1 MEAEIVSMVKHMY
14 NGGPDCCGSVT
25 SGGSESILMAIKAH
39 RDWALAEKNI
49 TEPEL

>member
-1 MEAEIVSMVKHMY
+1 MEAEIVSMVKYMY
-14 NGGPDCCGSVT
+14 NGPDGCGSVT

-39 RDWALAEKNI
+39 RDWALAEKGI